1 MELRGCRRAK
11 KPIFGFFSRHYYT
24 VRYSAMQTKPK
35 KGMKKETVIFSL
47 AKCKATLTQNVK
59 RAILQL

>member
-24 VRYSAMQTKPK
+24 VRYSAMQTEPK
-35 KGMKKETVIFSL
+35 KGTKK
-47 AKCKATLTQNVK
+47 
-59 RAILQL
+59 RR